1 MTAALE
7 QVRRAADRVRR
18 VVALRRPGADAR
30 PTAPHVV
37 VRTGPAVHAVVLRGV
52 LAAVG
57 VVAVLVALGGPGA
70 AEPDVGAGPEAEAA
84 VGAGVMLLALVG
96 VAPAVWPWSP
106 AAALLVLGVG
116 ARVLVVGPP
125 EAWRLASLVLLLH
138 ALLWLTALAARTGW
152 RTRVELAVLRDAA
165 PAALVAQAGAQV
177 LALVAT
183 AVAGG
188 ATGGDVWRVAG
199 AVAAALVAAV
209 VLVRPEE
216 PWWRREV
223 ATD

>member
-1 MTAALE
+1 MRGVLE
-7 QVRRAADRVRR
+7 RLRRAADRARR
-18 VVALRRPGADAR
+18 AVAGGRRRADDGHPA
-30 PTAPHVV
+30 APHVV
-37 VRTGPAVHAVVLRGV
+37 LRTGPAVHAVVLRGV
-52 LAAVG
+52 LAVVG
-57 VVAVLVALGGPGA
+57 VAAVLVALGGPGA
-70 AEPDVGAGPEAEAA
+70 AEPGAGDESGA
-84 VGAGVMLLALVG
+84 GAGVMLLALVG
-96 VAPAVWPWSP
+96 AAPAGGPRSP

-116 ARVLVVGPP
+116 VRVLVVGPP
-125 EAWRLASLVLLLH
+125 EASRLALLVLLLH

-183 AVAGG
+183 ALAGG
-188 ATGGDVWRVAG
+188 VTGGDAWRVAG

-209 VLVRPEE
+209 ALVRPDE

-223 ATD
+223 VDA